1 MSKSERFVSYK
12 LFKMSVRN
20 NGKVMPVA
28 AITSDC
34 RVTWVSTDHV
44 TQEVREAIGDFIEDM
59 E

>member
-1 MSKSERFVSYK
+1 
-12 LFKMSVRN
+12 MSVRK